1 MLELPFIKFE
11 CSECSQINVVY
22 INELKPNLNE
32 MLHSYEVKMSV
43 QSLDLFCNLF
53 MIVLN
58 S

>member
-1 MLELPFIKFE
+1 MLY
-11 CSECSQINVVY
+11 Y